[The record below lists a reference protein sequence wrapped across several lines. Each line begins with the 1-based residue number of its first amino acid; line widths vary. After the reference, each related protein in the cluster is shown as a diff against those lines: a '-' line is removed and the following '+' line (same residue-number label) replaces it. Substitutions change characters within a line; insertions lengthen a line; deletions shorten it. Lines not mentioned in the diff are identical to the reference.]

1 MHCLNSYFM
10 MKSFRAFILF
20 MVCCFFVSFLPIHA
34 QKKQDNGYTYKNPSA
49 DGTGKVYMGREIAKV
64 MDASG
69 YAWLER
75 NSRPQ
80 EENTN
85 LAISKLPVTSSGTA
99 ADIGAGTGYY
109 TFRIASK
116 VSKGKVY
123 AVEIQDEY
131 ISFLNNKK
139 KELRVNNVE
148 VIKGDSVSPNLPVN
162 SIDMAIMVDVYHELI
177 HPVQMLQSIRKALK
191 PNGKIVLLE
200 YKAEDPA
207 VAIKKLH
214 KMSVAQVSR
223 EMAANGFE
231 LSYRGDFLPIQHF
244 LVYEKIN

>member
-1 MHCLNSYFM
+1 MF
-10 MKSFRAFILF
+10 KS
-20 MVCCFFVSFLPIHA
+20 
-34 QKKQDNGYTYKNPSA
+34 PSA

-85 LAISKLPVTSSGTA
+85 LAISKLPVTSSGIA

-131 ISFLNNKK
+131 ISFLNKK
-139 KELRVNNVE
+139 KTELGINNVE
-148 VIKGDSVSPNLPVN
+148 VIKGDSVSPNLPAN

-177 HPVQMLQSIRKALK
+177 HPVQMLQNIRKALK
-191 PNGKIVLLE
+191 PKGKIVLLE

-207 VAIKKLH
+207 VAIKRLH
-214 KMSVAQVSR
+214 KMSVAQVTR
-223 EMAANGFE
+223 EMAANGFV
-231 LSYRGDFLPIQHF
+231 LSYKGDFLPIQHF
-244 LVYEKIN
+244 LVYEKKN

>member
-1 MHCLNSYFM
+1 
-10 MKSFRAFILF
+10 MKSFRAIILYP
-20 MVCCFFVSFLPIHA
+20 VCCLLVFVPLIHA
-34 QKKQDNGYTYKNPSA
+34 QKQENGYTYKSPSA

-75 NSRPQ
+75 NSRPR
-80 EENTN
+80 EENTS
-85 LAISKLPVTSSGTA
+85 LAISKLPVTPSGTA

-131 ISFLNNKK
+131 ISYLNNKK
-139 KELRVNNVE
+139 KELGLNNVE
-148 VIKGDSVSPNLPVN
+148 VIKGDSISPNLPAN

-177 HPVQMLQSIRKALK
+177 HPVQMLQNIHKALK

-207 VAIKKLH
+207 VTIKKLH
-214 KMSVAQVSR
+214 KMSIVQVTR
-223 EMAANGFE
+223 EMAANGFV
-231 LSYRGDFLPIQHF
+231 LSYKGDFLPIQHF
-244 LVYEKIN
+244 LVYEKKN

>member
-1 MHCLNSYFM
+1 M
-10 MKSFRAFILF
+10 MRYFRALILF
-20 MVCCFFVSFLPIHA
+20 AVCCFSLSFLPLHA
-34 QKKQDNGYTYKNPSA
+34 QKKQDNGYMFKSPSA

-85 LAISKLPVTSSGTA
+85 LAISKLPVTSSGIA

-131 ISFLNNKK
+131 ISFLNKK
-139 KELRVNNVE
+139 KTELGINNVE
-148 VIKGDSVSPNLPVN
+148 VIKGDSVSPNLPAN

-177 HPVQMLQSIRKALK
+177 HPVQMLQNIRKALK
-191 PNGKIVLLE
+191 PKGKIVLLE

-207 VAIKKLH
+207 VAIKRLH
-214 KMSVAQVSR
+214 KMSVAQVTR
-223 EMAANGFE
+223 EMAANGFV
-231 LSYRGDFLPIQHF
+231 LSYKGDFLPIQHF
-244 LVYEKIN
+244 LVYEKKN

>member
-1 MHCLNSYFM
+1 
-10 MKSFRAFILF
+10 MKSFRASILF
-20 MVCCFFVSFLPIHA
+20 MVYCFPVTFLPIHA
-34 QKKQDNGYTYKNPSA
+34 QKIQDNDYTYKNPSA

-80 EENTN
+80 EENTK
-85 LAISKLPVTSSGTA
+85 LAISKLPVTSSGIA

-139 KELRVNNVE
+139 KELHVNNVE

-223 EMAANGFE
+223 EMAANGFK
-231 LSYRGDFLPIQHF
+231 LSYKGDFLPIQHF
-244 LVYEKIN
+244 LVYEKTN

>member
-1 MHCLNSYFM
+1 
-10 MKSFRAFILF
+10 
-20 MVCCFFVSFLPIHA
+20 
-34 QKKQDNGYTYKNPSA
+34 
-49 DGTGKVYMGREIAKV
+49 MGREIAKV

-85 LAISKLPVTSSGTA
+85 LAISKLPVTSSGIA

-131 ISFLNNKK
+131 ITFLNNKK
-139 KELRVNNVE
+139 TELGINNVE
-148 VIKGDSVSPNLPVN
+148 VIKGDSISPNLPDN
-162 SIDMAIMVDVYHELI
+162 SIDMAIMVDVYHELL
-177 HPVQMLQSIRKALK
+177 HPVQMLQNIRRALK
-191 PNGKIVLLE
+191 PKGKIVLLE

-207 VAIKKLH
+207 VAIKRLH
-214 KMSVAQVSR
+214 KMSVAQVTR
-223 EMAANGFE
+223 EMAANGFF
-231 LSYRGDFLPIQHF
+231 LSYKGDFLPIQHF
-244 LVYEKIN
+244 LVYEKKN

>member
-1 MHCLNSYFM
+1 MIKLL
-10 MKSFRAFILF
+10 RAFIF
-20 MVCCFFVSFLPIHA
+20 IAVCCFSTFSLTLYA
-34 QKKQDNGYTYKNPSA
+34 QNKQDNGYTYKNPSA
-49 DGTGKVYMGREIAKV
+49 DGTGKIYMGREIAKV

-85 LAISKLPVTSSGTA
+85 LAISKLPVTSSGIA

-139 KELRVNNVE
+139 KELGVSNVE
-148 VIKGDSVSPNLPVN
+148 VIKGDSVSPNLPAN

-177 HPVQMLQSIRKALK
+177 HPVQMLQNIRKALK
-191 PNGKIVLLE
+191 PKGKIVLLE

-214 KMSVAQVSR
+214 KMSVDQVTR
-223 EMAANGFE
+223 EMAANGFK
-231 LSYRGDFLPIQHF
+231 LSYKGGFLPIQHF